1 MRILNNNAIGMVRS
15 ISWGCKS
22 TASVKKSM
30 NDMPTPRNFLLIL
43 NRLFII
49 NIELIK
55 ARPRRKVKNNSLKMY
70 LKIIDIFMFLRV

>member
-1 MRILNNNAIGMVRS
+1 
-15 ISWGCKS
+15 
-22 TASVKKSM
+22 M